1 MASPALTSSLRSG
14 RTYFNARFAA
24 ARRIHPELEPDDF
37 LQLLGTA
44 VDGLAVAVEKVRA
57 DRLNEVIAAAF
68 DAALELAGQKLAGP
82 GSRLSV
88 IEEAWNRIL
97 PAAAAVVAVAPGRV
111 IPAVCNAAH
120 QIASTAGARPRQ
132 WIAAMEALAP
142 RCADP
147 EVFLKLGVLCAW
159 RGGLAHY
166 RRAALE
172 AADALDE
179 ALTLAALEARP
190 GCSWPDLRERLA
202 AEPWFDPAAAREDR
216 PALNAVAQVGAFKGF
231 GGLFLEPPLV
241 ASAEDR
247 FFVRSDGE
255 CWLLTADVFG
265 ATFHR
270 ASIQE
275 FDAAKGAS
283 RLPAS
288 LQVAGSRVAY
298 QGEHFE
304 FPELGEFTSGAAS
317 ATTLALT
324 SDLTH
329 SILLMALR

>member
-1 MASPALTSSLRSG
+1 VPSPALTSILRSG
-14 RTYFNARFAA
+14 RTYFNAQFAA
-24 ARRIHPELEPDDF
+24 ARRIHPELEPDAF

-57 DRLNEVIAAAF
+57 DRLNEVITAAF

-97 PAAAAVVAVAPGRV
+97 PPAAAVVAVAPGRV

-120 QIASTAGARPRQ
+120 QIASTAGARPGQ
-132 WIAAMEALAP
+132 WIAAMEALAA
-142 RCADP
+142 RSADP

-159 RGGLAHY
+159 RSGLAHY
-166 RRAALE
+166 RRAALV

-190 GCSWPDLRERLA
+190 GSSWPDLRERLA

-216 PALNAVAQVGAFKGF
+216 PALKAVAQVGSFKGF

-247 FFVRSDGE
+247 FFVRSGAE

-270 ASIQE
+270 ASVQE
-275 FDAAKGAS
+275 FDAAKRAS
-283 RLPAS
+283 RLPSS

-304 FPELGEFTSGAAS
+304 FPELGEFTSAAPS